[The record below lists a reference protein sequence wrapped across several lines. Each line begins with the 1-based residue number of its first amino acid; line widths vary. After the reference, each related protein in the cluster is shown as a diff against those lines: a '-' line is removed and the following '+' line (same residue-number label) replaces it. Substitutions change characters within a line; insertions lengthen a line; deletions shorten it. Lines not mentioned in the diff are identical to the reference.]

1 MILLCGI
8 LRSLNHQCPNFL
20 VIFHFMVLTLLW
32 KMCFVIYVL
41 AVRSRKQKP
50 SQRRRKNSIIWWP
63 LSAKFQVSSFKF
75 CSQVSSFKF
84 APRFQGL
91 LSGLK
96 SQVLH
101 SCKLPAQLPVF
112 FSGLSAAEIPLE
124 EDNCRIRE
132 AEHISLLCVS
142 SLGSQIL

>member
-1 MILLCGI
+1 MLQKLGI

-63 LSAKFQVSSFKF
+63 LSAKFQVSSFAPKF
-75 CSQVSSFKF
+75 QVSSLLPGFKVCSQVSRAKF
-84 APRFQGL
+84 CTPASSL
-91 LSGLK
+91 LSYQFSSVVFQPLK
-96 SQVLH
+96 YHWKKTTVEYG
-101 SCKLPAQLPVF
+101 KLSML
-112 FSGLSAAEIPLE
+112 
-124 EDNCRIRE
+124 RI
-132 AEHISLLCVS
+132 S
-142 SLGSQIL
+142 SLDSQIL